1 MENRKKCIFLKSDK
15 TNCDAWP
22 MYNSDFCFFHNP
34 KTKKSKN
41 EAVIKGGKGNK
52 KNHQPLEE
60 IKIKDNKDVVKL
72 IVKTINEVR
81 QGSADV
87 RIANCIF
94 YGTGQLIKALELAGL
109 EERIA
114 KIEEIISDKNYNG

>member
-1 MENRKKCIFLKSDK
+1 MTDN
-15 TNCDAWP
+15 
-22 MYNSDFCFFHNP
+22 DFCFFHNP
-34 KTKKSKN
+34 KTKKSKK
-41 EAVIKGGKGNK
+41 EAIIKGGKGNK

-60 IKIKDNKDVVKL
+60 IKIKDNKDVVRL

-94 YGTGQLIKALELAGL
+94 YGSGQLIKALELAGL

-114 KIEEIISDKNYNG
+114 KIEEMLSDKK

>member
-1 MENRKKCIFLKSDK
+1 MKQCSFTKSNGEKC
-15 TNCDAWP
+15 NAWS
-22 MYNSDFCFFHNP
+22 MADSDFCFFHNP
-34 KTKKSKN
+34 KTKKFKK
-41 EAVIKGGKGNK
+41 EAVVKGGKGNK
-52 KNHQPLEE
+52 KNYEPLEE